1 MTKKLF
7 LGILLLAACVAIS
20 SPTTVSAAGSSGP
33 AGGMTQFDVAL
44 EIYQAVDVNDGS
56 ATAARAMLALQ
67 ARGFVP
73 QSWNGLE
80 TVTMADVG
88 QVMDKMGIEVGISTP
103 NDTVGT
109 RDLDQLLKA
118 HQAEL
123 GVVGSEWDDG
133 EQFPTSAVLGTRQRR
148 IVSSSDF

>member
-1 MTKKLF
+1 MSEKF
-7 LGILLLAACVAIS
+7 LGALVLVVGVTFCL
-20 SPTTVSAAGSSGP
+20 PLTVSAAGP
-33 AGGMTQFDVAL
+33 PEMAGGMTQYDVAL
-44 EIYQAVDVNDGS
+44 EILQAVNVNHGIVTS
-56 ATAARAMLALQ
+56 EQAMVALQ

-73 QSWNGLE
+73 QSWNGQE